1 MVSPIPCSAWP
12 AIYPEFQVG
21 ISNAS
26 YITMTVAGCTIIS
39 SLLSARLINRYGTA
53 VVTAVSISLT
63 AVALFGFSVSPNM
76 LVLCLFAIPS
86 GLGAG
91 AIDSALNSFVALHY
105 KATHMNFMHCFYG
118 IGVSVSPYLMS
129 YALKGHTWQYGY
141 RLAFILQLTLSII
154 SIASI
159 PLWRKIHPEPEI
171 KTEEN
176 RENILSVSQ
185 MLKIPSVRWACLYFF
200 AACAVELTCGNWCS
214 TYLVEWKGLLP
225 ENAASYTMFF
235 YVGIAVGR
243 FLSGVLSSKLSGWAL
258 IKLGFVILIGGLLL
272 LLLPLPAAWAI
283 AFLFLVG
290 VGIGPL
296 FPNMMHLTGQ
306 NFDADIALSISG
318 LQMTATYTGILIM
331 PAVFGFLAQTIS
343 ISLYPYYLLV
353 MTVVTFIAMLGLSHE
368 LSLSGTNQP

>member
-1 MVSPIPCSAWP
+1 MSPIPCSAWP

>member
-1 MVSPIPCSAWP
+1 
-12 AIYPEFQVG
+12 
-21 ISNAS
+21 
-26 YITMTVAGCTIIS
+26 
-39 SLLSARLINRYGTA
+39 
-53 VVTAVSISLT
+53 
-63 AVALFGFSVSPNM
+63 M